1 MKGKAYPFR
10 PEQWPDVILKGM
22 QILNANNWFPLCTW
36 IVGLPGETEED
47 TKQSLDLL
55 YALKDAK
62 WSVVPTL
69 FVPLEDTRMEQ
80 QDGAKLVNLTDLQW
94 EFFFTLLA
102 LQPGFLQEGS
112 ADAVVVQP
120 RRFRSTTTPSGG
132 GCSAT

>member
-36 IVGLPGETEED
+36 ILGLPGETEED

-62 WSVVPTL
+62 WSVVQTL

-80 QDGAKLVNLTDLQW
+80 QDGAKLVNLTDL
-94 EFFFTLLA
+94 
-102 LQPGFLQEGS
+102 
-112 ADAVVVQP
+112 
-120 RRFRSTTTPSGG
+120 
-132 GCSAT
+132 